1 MSRLPIIGV
10 SARFKAQ
17 GPSPLAGACTAGL
30 HADRVGMSWHQR
42 QANLVSF
49 VREVVSAPIFRCIL
63 TSCHLSSVM
72 IQAQSA
78 GPVPVL
84 RQVRALHLAAVLQ
97 QKLSV
102 GGQVLPERRVA
113 SAH

>member
-17 GPSPLAGACTAGL
+17 GHSSLAGACTAGL
-30 HADRVGMSWHQR
+30 HADRSGMSWRQR

-49 VREVVSAPIFRCIL
+49 VREVVSAPALRCIL

-72 IQAQSA
+72 IQAQGA
-78 GPVPVL
+78 APVPVF
-84 RQVRALHLAAVLQ
+84 RQVRGLHLAAVLQ
-97 QKLSV
+97 QKLSI
-102 GGQVLPERRVA
+102 GGP
-113 SAH
+113 SSP